1 MHINPK
7 KELVKSRGGRIGLAL
22 LLIVVL
28 MAVFADLLA
37 VHDPLEL
44 TSNSFAPPSWEHP
57 LGTNHAGQD
66 IWSQLVYGART
77 SLVVG
82 LLVAVLSTI
91 LSALIGAS
99 TAIVGGAYDRLMM
112 RLVDA
117 FIVIP
122 MILLLILLSIYVDP
136 NLGDAAIIAIEAVI
150 GVVVLA
156 VSVYVVRSLGWLGLL
171 VIVPIL
177 ILIVL
182 ARDLLPTT
190 AGLIVI
196 ISLLSWQGGARTLRA
211 QALSL
216 KERTHVSAARGF
228 GAGTWYIIRRHIIP
242 DMGPLLVADFV
253 FCMRRAVFLQA
264 GLAFLGIGNPNVV
277 SWGSM
282 INDARAWVF
291 LDVWRWWLIPAGAAL
306 SITIVAITLI
316 GSGLEPALDPRLR
329 GEVSAQN

>member
-1 MHINPK
+1 MHVDPK
-7 KELVKSRGGRIGLAL
+7 RELVKSKGGRIGLAL
-22 LLIVVL
+22 LLIVIL
-28 MAVFADLLA
+28 MAIFADLLA
-37 VHDPLEL
+37 THDPLAL
-44 TSNSFAPPSWEHP
+44 TVHSFQPPSWEHP

-82 LLVAVLSTI
+82 FLVAVLSTI
-91 LSALIGAS
+91 LAALIGAS
-99 TAIVGGAYDRLMM
+99 TALIGGVYDRVVM

-136 NLGDAAIIAIEAVI
+136 NLGSGAVVVIEALI
-150 GVVVLA
+150 GIVVLA
-156 VSVYVVRSLGWLGLL
+156 VSVYVVRSLGWVGLL
-171 VIVPIL
+171 IVGPVLVL
-177 ILIVL
+177 IIL
-182 ARDLLPTT
+182 ARNLLPTT
-190 AGLIVI
+190 VGLIVV

-216 KERTHVSAARGF
+216 KERTHVVAARCF

-282 INDARAWVF
+282 LSDAREWVF
-291 LDVWRWWLIPAGAAL
+291 LDVWRWWLVPAGAAL

-316 GSGLEPALDPRLR
+316 GSALEPALDPRLR